1 MHAKRQLHTIPVK
14 RWNSLR
20 LRQIVHLI
28 SDQILKCFLVFNLAS
43 QLQQCM
49 HVKPWNKVTSPFFS
63 GLSCFFPLFNIISTE
78 TERQKRIME
87 SRESM
92 GKRPFKP
99 AFILHTIFIY
109 IWYVQRDRRM
119 MLHLPLFSLQCTP
132 LYGQKYWAVYTLNLQ
147 ELLMLMSEEEL
158 CSYWISRALDLHGIS
173 CHPLCSML
181 DVQSGHRWPFFNS
194 CQFKTWTLASSK
206 EWPLCFRCRSTAK
219 FVLLRWLLYVV
230 RFMMWQFGFSNV
242 DVWALLAAL
251 HSNTLCC
258 LVLNQC
264 SSEGVAGS

>member
-14 RWNSLR
+14 RWKSLR

-92 GKRPFKP
+92 GKRQFKP
-99 AFILHTIFIY
+99 AFILHKIFIY

-181 DVQSGHRWPFFNS
+181 DVQSGHRWPFF
-194 CQFKTWTLASSK
+194 TLVSSK
-206 EWPLCFRCRSTAK
+206 REHWHPRKSG
-219 FVLLRWLLYVV
+219 LYVLDADPQPNLSCWGGSC
-230 RFMMWQFGFSNV
+230 M
-242 DVWALLAAL
+242 
-251 HSNTLCC
+251 LCDLWC
-258 LVLNQC
+258 GSLV
-264 SSEGVAGS
+264 SPM